1 MRKVEKTK
9 NKFELRFPLISK
21 LAFALLSLLHGTVSV
36 ERVIGDMNRVKS
48 KERNRLGQENMLSL
62 LKVRDTY
69 KYKELGYTYPDE

>member
-1 MRKVEKTK
+1 MRKVQKTK

-21 LAFALLSLLHGTVSV
+21 LAFVLLSLPNGTASV

-69 KYKELGYTYPDE
+69 KYKELGYTYPEE